1 MNLAYSL
8 SAYPIGVL
16 SDSVDRVTI
25 LIVGLGLLILAD
37 LILASASGMLFV
49 SIGVA
54 LWGLH
59 MGFTQGLLA
68 TLVANAS
75 PRELRGTA
83 FGVFNL
89 ITGLAQL
96 FASVIAGALWDKT
109 GPQGAFLAG
118 AGFAV
123 LTVAGLLSIRGGRG
137 AGDWPG
143 PIAERRASG
152 RGDRR

>member
-1 MNLAYSL
+1 
-8 SAYPIGVL
+8 
-16 SDSVDRVTI
+16 
-25 LIVGLGLLILAD
+25 
-37 LILASASGMLFV
+37 MLFV

-68 TLVANAS
+68 TLVADAS

-123 LTVAGLLSIRGGRG
+123 LIVAGLLSIRGGRG

-143 PIAERRASG
+143 PIAERAHG
-152 RGDRR
+152 RH